1 MTELADKARVEAL
14 IPALRKV
21 PAFAD
26 LPQDDLEWLISRAEE
41 SRAKP
46 GEVRNDGGYSG

>member
-26 LPQDDLEWLISRAEE
+26 LPQDDLELAAPKRAALSR
-41 SRAKP
+41 
-46 GEVRNDGGYSG
+46 VRP